1 MAEQNMDAANDTYSG
16 FISMVKI
23 GSAITIVLTAF
34 VVLLLAS

>member
-16 FISMVKI
+16 FIGMVKI
-23 GSAITIVLTAF
+23 GTVVTAILTAF